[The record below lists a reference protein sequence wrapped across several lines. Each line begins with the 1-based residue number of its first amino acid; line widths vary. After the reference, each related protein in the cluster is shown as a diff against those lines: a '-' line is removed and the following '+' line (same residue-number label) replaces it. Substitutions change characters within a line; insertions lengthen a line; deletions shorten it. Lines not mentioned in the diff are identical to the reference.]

1 MRRKPAAQPYSC
13 KVWPEVKIGKR
24 LTKKQL
30 AKIRESRTNREQT
43 LKLRRDNLNF
53 EALFREAARR
63 GLRFEYEGTKR
74 GKIDLSKYKVP
85 KGPLAGLLRDYNALV
100 ELVARNEEELR
111 TGRLSHQEKEN
122 LESDISEQK
131 KGLRI
136 KMDKLR
142 KMTERL

>member
-30 AKIRESRTNREQT
+30 ANIRESRTNREQT

-63 GLRFEYEGTKR
+63 GLRVEYEGAKK
-74 GKIDLSKYKVP
+74 GKIDLSKYSVP
-85 KGPLAGLLRDYNALV
+85 KEPVARRLRDYNALA

-111 TGRLSHQEKEN
+111 TGRLSYREKER
-122 LESDISEQK
+122 LEDDIREQK
-131 KGLRI
+131 KALHV

-142 KMTERL
+142 KMTEEL